1 MQAKPVHTLDKRDL
15 FWAVKTLG
23 KSISGRATWLEE
35 LKWGK
40 EQNVWLRQ
48 KKSTSRFAQAISQK
62 EIFFPSIKYRGCF
75 ISQIGV
81 CIYPA
86 VTSSLFN
93 KSHL

>member
-48 KKSTSRFAQAISQK
+48 KKIHQRVCAGDFTKRD
-62 EIFFPSIKYRGCF
+62 FFP
-75 ISQIGV
+75 Q
-81 CIYPA
+81 
-86 VTSSLFN
+86 
-93 KSHL
+93 H